1 MRPSFKLLVL
11 IQMTVMIFVIIGS
24 NRMIAQYF
32 LTNQLRDE
40 IHQEMGEAL
49 LACETSFNDRERF
62 LACFKARK
70 IGSLIS
76 NVADYYVFCQT
87 PIQASD
93 FLSADVCRKKD
104 AADFWRNND
113 SVVTDKLQFLTGQL
127 AGQDWMAVRFSQR
140 PGGPELWVTQNHA
153 DTMVYQMWNLRDRN
167 LMRVLPIIFVMVL
180 LLNFY
185 IMRLLMK
192 PVLAIESSLSK
203 LDASNLLETKPMQAP
218 YREFEKLVSVFED
231 LRLRLNDSFTKARR
245 FTSDASH
252 ELRTPLTILRG
263 SAERLLHE
271 LPVGSEQQIRVRN
284 MGDEVERLIEI
295 TEKLLLLSRAD
306 ANSLI
311 QNLTDVDFSTLL
323 LQMIQSAQSFNPS
336 LKITSDIAREV
347 VWRCDKTLVNQLI
360 HNLYTNAVNYNQPK
374 GWIHLELTQSKGDL
388 RLTIENPVVTLP
400 SDLSDRAF
408 ERFYRGDAAHARS
421 VDGLGL
427 GLSICLE
434 IAKLHQGTLSLQ
446 ATEKNT
452 VRVTLTAPLQRAA

>member
-11 IQMTVMIFVIIGS
+11 FQMTVMIFVIIGS

-40 IHQEMGEAL
+40 IHREMGEAL
-49 LACETSFNDRERF
+49 VACEARFNDRERF

-76 NVADYYVFCQT
+76 NVSDYYVFCQT
-87 PIQASD
+87 PSQASD
-93 FLSADVCRKKD
+93 PLPADVCREKD

-113 SVVTDKLQFLTGQL
+113 PVVTDKLQFLTGQL
-127 AGQDWMAVRFSQR
+127 AGQEWMAVRFAQR
-140 PGGPELWVTQNHA
+140 PGGPELWVTQSDA

-203 LDASNLLETKPMQAP
+203 LDASNLLATEPIQAP

-347 VWRCDKTLVNQLI
+347 VWRCDKILVNQLI

-374 GWIHLELTQSKGDL
+374 GWIHIELTQLKGDL
-388 RLTIENPVVTLP
+388 RVTIENAVVTLP